1 MRERERGLRNLAIFL
16 SFAHSQKVICK
27 KSDVD
32 GHVNSFFQISFCSND
47 DDEADDDDDEDDEA
61 DDEILIWKCNNNDFL
76 HLKGCTTLCSKI
88 IRLAPVR
95 LNIHDLS

>member
-16 SFAHSQKVICK
+16 SFAHSHKVICK

-47 DDEADDDDDEDDEA
+47 DDEADDDGSGGGGNHEYE
-61 DDEILIWKCNNNDFL
+61 NDGFVNKRL
-76 HLKGCTTLCSKI
+76 VACSDYYG
-88 IRLAPVR
+88 AMM
-95 LNIHDLS
+95 